1 MPTYVYQRADND
13 EVLEVVM
20 TSEEL
25 AERQFNGS
33 HGQYIEL
40 DGGTLAKRIYTPIGG
55 HLPANWPIV
64 SSAAGVGQ
72 SQIREAMAIDRKAGV
87 PTEYTPDGD
96 VIFNSAPHRNKWLRA
111 HNMFDRKAWL

>member
-25 AERQFNGS
+25 ASRQFNGS

-40 DGGTLAKRIYTPIGG
+40 EDGALAKRIYTPIGG
-55 HLPANWPIV
+55 HMPANWPIV
-64 SSAAGVGQ
+64 SSAAGVGV
-72 SQIREAMAIDRKAGV
+72 SQIREAMATDRKAGV

-96 VIFNSAPHRNKWLRA
+96 VIFTSAPHRNKWLKA
-111 HNMFDRKAWL
+111 HNMFDRLAYM